1 MIPPAT
7 EPQDDE
13 SLDRLAGDWWI
24 LQLKRGHRFSTDDL
38 ATAWRAAACRPDA
51 RRVLDLG
58 SGIGSV
64 GLTTIWRLGQQGNP
78 DATLVGVEAQEVS
91 HQLAKRTVARNGL
104 GARVEMRL
112 GDLRDPDV
120 LPPDQKFDLVTG
132 SPPYLPPGTGLLS
145 PIPQRA
151 HARIELR
158 GGVDAYCAAARPRIA
173 PGGRF
178 VYVMT
183 AADPRT
189 REAPAR
195 HGLVVVEWFE
205 FVFRHG
211 RAPHIAVVTC
221 ARDDEGPFGDPT
233 VGRLE
238 VRGPDGTWTDD
249 YLRFRAVMG
258 MEGLIATPPPV

>member
-1 MIPPAT
+1 MTLDT
-7 EPQDDE
+7 EPRPDE
-13 SLDRLAGDWWI
+13 SLDRLAGNWWI
-24 LQLKRGHRFSTDDL
+24 LQLRRGHRFSTDDL
-38 ATAWRAAACRPDA
+38 ATSWRAAANRPNA
-51 RRVLDLG
+51 KRVLDLG

-64 GLTTIWRLGQQGNP
+64 GLTTLWRLEQAGNP
-78 DATLVGVEAQEVS
+78 DATLIGIEAQEVS
-91 HQLAKRTVARNGL
+91 HDLARRTVARNGL
-104 GARVEMRL
+104 GARVDMRL
-112 GDLRDPDV
+112 GDLRDPAV
-120 LPPDQKFDLVTG
+120 LPPGEVFDLVTG

-158 GGVDAYCAAARPRIA
+158 GGVDEYCEAARPRIA

-195 HGLVVVEWFE
+195 HGLVVVEWYE

-211 RAPHIAVVTC
+211 RPPHIAVVTC
-221 ARDDEGPFGDPT
+221 ARADEGPFPAPE
-233 VGRLE
+233 VGRLD
-238 VRGPDGTWTDD
+238 VRGPDGTWTDE

-258 MEGLIATPPPV
+258 MEGLLPAPHPV